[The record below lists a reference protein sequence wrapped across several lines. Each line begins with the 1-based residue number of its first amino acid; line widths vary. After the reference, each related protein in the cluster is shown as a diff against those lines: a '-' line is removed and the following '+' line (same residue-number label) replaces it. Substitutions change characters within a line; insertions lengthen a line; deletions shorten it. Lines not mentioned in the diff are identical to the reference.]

1 MQWSEINSRQLN
13 AYSATTATDLGTSL
27 SLELQIILIRVA
39 PDSRASRLPGVHPS
53 YPGSFSRD
61 LRKCEARNH
70 DAGTDSEVTV
80 SPDSYAS
87 KGFSPLLRKNPQE
100 PAPKQRRTVS
110 DWAPR
115 INRTEG
121 PESTISE
128 LKPNGRSAILESVK
142 SKALPKERPATEP
155 PDQ

>member
-1 MQWSEINSRQLN
+1 M
-13 AYSATTATDLGTSL
+13 
-27 SLELQIILIRVA
+27 
-39 PDSRASRLPGVHPS
+39 DSRTSKERPATEPPESIERMAPNQQNSKHPENPRITKMQDPPVQIHPERL
-53 YPGSFSRD
+53 
-61 LRKCEARNH
+61 
-70 DAGTDSEVTV
+70 
-80 SPDSYAS
+80 SP
-87 KGFSPLLRKNPQE
+87 PNQQNPQE
-100 PAPKQRRTVS
+100 PAPKQRKTVS